1 MTFRYVRLMV
11 SVMAL
16 ATHLLAAPSSRPQ
29 PQTVK
34 STEDQTVRNTLLELV
49 GALMIGGAS
58 VGGRK
63 TEVHHHNDGQSHKP
77 QHHQAISTL
86 IHLLLTIGSAF
97 APLVGAIVGPLLT
110 NVANG
115 ITWAIS
121 HTIASG
127 FSPPH
132 GLFSPE
138 LGHGTDH
145 IKEHLTSY
153 AVEGQP
159 ETGSDAIHQVQQP
172 AAVLEQ
178 SEPATVDDTRNEV
191 KKIV

>member
-1 MTFRYVRLMV
+1 
-11 SVMAL
+11 MAL
-16 ATHLLAAPSSRPQ
+16 AAHLLAAPSPRPQ
-29 PQTVK
+29 TQTVK
-34 STEDQTVRNTLLELV
+34 SAEDQTVRDTLLDSTV
-49 GALMIGGAS
+49 GSLMIGGAS
-58 VGGRK
+58 AGGRK
-63 TEVHHHNDGQSHKP
+63 TEVHHHNDGHKP
-77 QHHQAISTL
+77 QHFQAISTL

-97 APLVGAIVGPLLT
+97 APLVGAIIGPLLT

-153 AVEGQP
+153 AAEGQP

-172 AAVLEQ
+172 AAALEQ

-191 KKIV
+191 KKI

>member
-1 MTFRYVRLMV
+1 MTGG
-11 SVMAL
+11 AL
-16 ATHLLAAPSSRPQ
+16 A
-29 PQTVK
+29 
-34 STEDQTVRNTLLELV
+34 
-49 GALMIGGAS
+49 
-58 VGGRK
+58 GGRK
-63 TEVHHHNDGQSHKP
+63 TEMHHHNDGQSHKP
-77 QHHQAISTL
+77 PHHQAISTL

-138 LGHGTDH
+138 LGHGIDH

-153 AVEGQP
+153 AAEGQP

-172 AAVLEQ
+172 AAATEP